1 MPISG
6 CYDFYIKKKVNLVN
20 EKYMG
25 LALELAKKGIGKVN
39 PNPLVGAVIVK
50 DDEIIG
56 IGYHEQYGGPHAE
69 VNAINNATKLLE
81 GSTIYI
87 TLEPCA
93 HYGKTP
99 PCVNLII
106 EKKIKKVVIGMLD
119 PNPMV
124 SGKSVKKLKEN
135 DIEVIVGIEEE
146 KCKKLNESFIKYI
159 TSNLPFVI
167 LKSAISLDGKI
178 ATAIGES
185 KWITSKEARRD
196 GHLLRNKLSA
206 IMVGV
211 NTVIKDNPELTCRI
225 ENGRNPI
232 RIIVDSTLRIPLD
245 SKIVNNSDRLTI
257 VATTKYADKLKK
269 QKLVNK
275 GARVIEIIDKNKK
288 VDLKELMIY
297 LGNLKID
304 SILIEGGGTLNFSAL
319 EENIVDKV
327 RFYIAPKILGG
338 ETSKSSIGGQGFS
351 KLSDAVKL
359 RDLTYEKLSEEIVIE
374 GYINKLK

>member
-1 MPISG
+1 M
-6 CYDFYIKKKVNLVN
+6 N
-20 EKYMG
+20 EEYMD

-50 DDEIIG
+50 DNEIIG
-56 IGYHEQYGGPHAE
+56 TGYHEKYGGAHAE
-69 VNAINNATKLLE
+69 VNAIKNATKPLE
-81 GSTIYI
+81 GSTIYV

-99 PCVNLII
+99 PCVDLII

-119 PNPMV
+119 PNPIV
-124 SGKSVKKLKEN
+124 SGRSIKKLKGN

-146 KCKKLNESFIKYI
+146 KCKKINESFIKYI

-178 ATAIGES
+178 ATTAGES
-185 KWITSKEARRD
+185 KWITSKESRRD

-206 IMVGV
+206 IMVGI
-211 NTVIKDNPELTCRI
+211 NTIIEDDPELTCRI
-225 ENGRNPI
+225 EDGKNPI
-232 RIIVDSTLRIPLD
+232 RVIVDSTLRIPLD
-245 SKIVNNSDRLTI
+245 SKIVNNPDKLTI
-257 VATTKYADKLKK
+257 VATTQYADKLKK
-269 QKLVNK
+269 QELINK
-275 GARVIEIIDKNKK
+275 GVRVIEINDKNKK
-288 VDLKELMIY
+288 VDLKELMRY
-297 LGNLKID
+297 LGTLKID

-327 RFYIAPKILGG
+327 RFYISPKILGG

-351 KLSDAVKL
+351 RLSDAVKL
-359 RDLTYEKLSEEIVIE
+359 KDLNYEKLSEEIVIE

>member
-1 MPISG
+1 M
-6 CYDFYIKKKVNLVN
+6 N

-275 GARVIEIIDKNKK
+275 GVRVIEIIDKNKK
-288 VDLKELMIY
+288 VDLKELMRY

-359 RDLTYEKLSEEIVIE
+359 RNLTYEKLSEEIVIE

>member
-1 MPISG
+1 MAEKL
-6 CYDFYIKKKVNLVN
+6 YFYIKKKVSLVN
-20 EKYMG
+20 EEYMD

-39 PNPLVGAVIVK
+39 PNPLVGAVVVK
-50 DDEIIG
+50 DNEIIG
-56 IGYHEQYGGPHAE
+56 TGYHEYYGGAHAE
-69 VNAINNATKLLE
+69 VDAINNATKSLE
-81 GSTIYI
+81 GSTIYV
-87 TLEPCA
+87 TLEPCV

-178 ATAIGES
+178 ATSIGES
-185 KWITSKEARRD
+185 KWITSKEARID

-211 NTVIKDNPELTCRI
+211 NTIIKDNPELTCRI

-232 RIIVDSTLRIPLD
+232 RIIVDSTLRIPLS
-245 SKIVNNSDRLTI
+245 SKVIKNYDGLTI
-257 VATTKYADKLKK
+257 IATTKYADKLKK
-269 QKLVNK
+269 EKLVDRNIN
-275 GARVIEIIDKNKK
+275 VIEIIDKNKK
-288 VDLKELMIY
+288 VDLKKLMRY
-297 LGNLKID
+297 LGTLKID

-359 RDLTYEKLSEEIVIE
+359 KDLTYEKLSEEIVIE